1 MKPLLRYVL
10 PDVKGE
16 RSKSLESL
24 KESEL
29 SGSEPEKE
37 NKTNA
42 RSNHQRLLAIEI
54 FNSLVKASQKNTEL
68 LKTLSRHLDLISSTI
83 LVVLRT
89 SDTWPQKKVKKT
101 MLALNI
107 FTKLTKTIVLN
118 GDFKAKFSNQVQ
130 QNGVKIIKAIEEECE
145 KDKTMSNL
153 KGKIKE
159 IQNIVKA

>member
-10 PDVKGE
+10 PDAKEG
-16 RSKSLESL
+16 RSKSLDSL
-24 KESEL
+24 KESEH
-29 SGSEPEKE
+29 SGAEAEKE
-37 NKTNA
+37 GKSTA
-42 RSNHQRLLAIEI
+42 RSNHQRLLANEI
-54 FNSLVKASQKNTEL
+54 FNSLVKASQKNTQL

-83 LVVLRT
+83 LVDLRT

-130 QNGVKIIKAIEEECE
+130 TNGAKIIKAIEEECE

>member
-1 MKPLLRYVL
+1 MKPLLRYIL
-10 PDVKGE
+10 PDAKEG

-24 KESEL
+24 KESEH
-29 SGSEPEKE
+29 SGAEAEKE
-37 NKTNA
+37 GGKSTA

-54 FNSLVKASQKNTEL
+54 FNSLVKASQKNTQL

-118 GDFKAKFSNQVQ
+118 GDFKAKFS
-130 QNGVKIIKAIEEECE
+130 
-145 KDKTMSNL
+145 D
-153 KGKIKE
+153 
-159 IQNIVKA
+159 